1 MKTIQ
6 EPGLVTWVPIL
17 RHLTSYWSFKE
28 ALLPSKGSS
37 RESFSL
43 EGLERSEWASFSPTD
58 LAPFSERFL

>member
-6 EPGLVTWVPIL
+6 EPGLVTWVPIP

-37 RESFSL
+37 REGFSL
-43 EGLERSEWASFSPTD
+43 EGSGGGTLGHMSGTLGVKTSH
-58 LAPFSERFL
+58 